1 MYHRGSNLQMQ
12 NGGII
17 LQMKETKL
25 YMIVTQ
31 LAGKFIF
38 AGEGRHITRVHDWDE
53 LIVVLQGELEMFE
66 EDSKFRVRAGEWLL
80 LQRGKQH
87 GGLAPYPANLSFF
100 WLHFRDDGTVI
111 GKLPQH
117 GILREP
123 ANFSVHM
130 QSFLN
135 EQNRL
140 DPDKKIMELL
150 FLLMV
155 QEMHRPSQEQLKVEL
170 ATPLAIAAQKY
181 IGTHFNEQLSLESIA
196 EELHCN
202 PQYLSR
208 LYRKAFGITLTEE
221 LNKRRIARAKWL
233 LACGSLSIKETAKK
247 CGFNDLAYFRRQF
260 RRYCSMTPNEYRSRH
275 LPGFWNTQ

>member
-1 MYHRGSNLQMQ
+1 MNRKIVLHLICVLNAIIGIAILISGAVAFLMRDPLFERLTLCGT
-12 NGGII
+12 GG
-17 LQMKETKL
+17 
-25 YMIVTQ
+25 V
-31 LAGKFIF
+31 LAFLF
-38 AGEGRHITRVHDWDE
+38 AGIALLTRPKN
-53 LIVVLQGELEMFE
+53 E
-66 EDSKFRVRAGEWLL
+66 EDRKFSVRAGEWLL
-80 LQRGKQH
+80 LRRGKKH

-100 WLHFRDDGTVI
+100 WLHFMDDGTVI
-111 GKLPQH
+111 SKLPQH

-123 ANFSVHM
+123 ANFSVHI

-140 DPDKKIMELL
+140 EPDKKIMELL

-155 QEMHRPSQEQLKVEL
+155 QEMHRPSQDRLKVEL

-196 EELHCN
+196 SELHCN

-208 LYRKAFGITLTEE
+208 LYRKVFGITLTEE

-233 LACGSLSIKETAKK
+233 LAYGSLSIKETASSSVSTGCTVAIKRD
-247 CGFNDLAYFRRQF
+247 FFSIISPSPPSITIL
-260 RRYCSMTPNEYRSRH
+260 
-275 LPGFWNTQ
+275 

>member
-1 MYHRGSNLQMQ
+1 MR

-17 LQMKETKL
+17 LQMKETKQ

-66 EDSKFRVRAGEWLL
+66 EERKFRVRAGEWLL
-80 LQRGKQH
+80 LQRGKRH

-123 ANFSVHM
+123 ANFSVHI

-140 DPDKKIMELL
+140 EPDKKIMELL

-196 EELHCN
+196 SELHCN

-208 LYRKAFGITLTEE
+208 LYRKAFGITL
-221 LNKRRIARAKWL
+221 
-233 LACGSLSIKETAKK
+233 
-247 CGFNDLAYFRRQF
+247 
-260 RRYCSMTPNEYRSRH
+260 P
-275 LPGFWNTQ
+275 